1 MPDHP
6 ARRLWAALEAL
17 HDVTYFAE
25 GVRPAGISL
34 GLRGFWMTYFAFR
47 AAPLGPVPAG
57 PVVAAFAGFQP
68 AMVAKA
74 LPDAWSRT
82 TPQACLDARTRV
94 SAAALR
100 EVGADPDACDRA
112 AAILGPVAAAA
123 DPTGRPL
130 FAANAAVAPV
140 GDALGRLWQL
150 ATTLREHRGDGHIAA
165 MVSEGITGLEAHLLQ
180 AAAGRFPQAVIRQ
193 VRGWSEGE
201 WAAAADAMC
210 ARGLVSRDGTAS
222 PDGAA
227 AADDA
232 LSLTPAGRAVL
243 VTIEAHTD
251 ERAWS
256 GGLAVL
262 GERGVEQ
269 VLALLGPSARAVAA
283 SGMLPAI
290 NPTGLPYP
298 S

>member
-1 MPDHP
+1 M
-6 ARRLWAALEAL
+6 
-17 HDVTYFAE
+17 
-25 GVRPAGISL
+25 
-34 GLRGFWMTYFAFR
+34 
-47 AAPLGPVPAG
+47 
-57 PVVAAFAGFQP
+57 
-68 AMVAKA
+68 
-74 LPDAWSRT
+74 
-82 TPQACLDARTRV
+82 
-94 SAAALR
+94 
-100 EVGADPDACDRA
+100 
-112 AAILGPVAAAA
+112 
-123 DPTGRPL
+123 
-130 FAANAAVAPV
+130 
-140 GDALGRLWQL
+140 
-150 ATTLREHRGDGHIAA
+150 
-165 MVSEGITGLEAHLLQ
+165 
-180 AAAGRFPQAVIRQ
+180 
-193 VRGWSEGE
+193 RGWSEGE
-201 WAAAADAMC
+201 WAAAADALC

>member
-1 MPDHP
+1 MPNHP
-6 ARRLWAALEAL
+6 ARRLWVTLETL

-25 GVRPAGISL
+25 EVRPAGIAL

-57 PVVAAFAGFQP
+57 PVVAAFAGFHP

-82 TPQACLDARTRV
+82 TPQACLAARATV

-100 EVGADPDACDRA
+100 DAGADTGACDRA

-130 FAANAAVAPV
+130 FAANAAVALP

-165 MVSEGITGLEAHLLQ
+165 MVNAGITGLEAHLLQ
-180 AAAGRFPQAVIRQ
+180 AAAGRFPQPVIRQ
-193 VRGWSEGE
+193 VRGLLS
-201 WAAAADAMC
+201 
-210 ARGLVSRDGTAS
+210 RGGTGGT
-222 PDGAA
+222 DGAA
-227 AADDA
+227 SPADSA

-243 VTIEAHTD
+243 TTIEAHTD
-251 ERAWS
+251 GRAWT
-256 GGLAVL
+256 GGLAAL
-262 GERGVEQ
+262 GEHGVEE
-269 VLALLGPSARAVAA
+269 VLALLRPSARAVVS
-283 SGMLPAI
+283 SGMLPDV
-290 NPTGLPYP
+290 NPTGVPHP
-298 S
+298 R